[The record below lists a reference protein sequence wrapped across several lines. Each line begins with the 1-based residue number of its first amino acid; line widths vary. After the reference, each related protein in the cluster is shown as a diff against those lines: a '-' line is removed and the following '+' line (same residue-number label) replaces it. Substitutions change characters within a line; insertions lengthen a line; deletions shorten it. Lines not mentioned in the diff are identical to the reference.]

1 LSEEEKKEEK
11 PKRRKMVQVRVAER
25 KGQSVL
31 VEWLDGK
38 DRRRVFVP
46 ANKVEGDKVED
57 AVLDAGI
64 PYGVPW
70 REFVDMSGIT
80 PEMVERELRRRGV
93 WTAADMERNTVG
105 VSKAIAALISPV
117 VIGLRRA
124 AREK

>member
-1 LSEEEKKEEK
+1 MSEEEKQR
-11 PKRRKMVQVRVAER
+11 PRRRKLIQIRVTET
-25 KGQSVL
+25 KGQSAL

-38 DRRRVFVP
+38 DRKRVFVP
-46 ANKVEGDKVED
+46 ADQVEGDKVED
-57 AVLDAGI
+57 AVLDAGV

-70 REFVDMSGIT
+70 REFVDLSGVT
-80 PEMVERELRRRGV
+80 PETIERELRRRGI

-124 AREK
+124 VKQQK